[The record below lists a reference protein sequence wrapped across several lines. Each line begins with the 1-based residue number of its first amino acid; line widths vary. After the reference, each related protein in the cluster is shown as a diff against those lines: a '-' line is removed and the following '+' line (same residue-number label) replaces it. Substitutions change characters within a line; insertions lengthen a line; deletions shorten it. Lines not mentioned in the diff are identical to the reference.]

1 MNTSALLLSLVLASS
16 GNELNVISEPELP
29 KSGMGAIA
37 PAALP
42 PGAISA
48 YGLLGAPDVQVGYRQ
63 GITLVELEAK
73 ASFNYLAASF
83 ALEVGVRM
91 AVYKRG
97 MLTLAPAIS
106 LGLVLNSG
114 ATYVDARNFGYTGL
128 RPRAGLWG
136 SLAFSEVVSGI
147 FLVELPWTFAF
158 QGGYQATPT
167 AGVGAEFQLTRELSG
182 VVLGQFGV
190 DVIKEPVGFAYVR
203 PGWAAR
209 LGLGYRF
216 F

>member
-1 MNTSALLLSLVLASS
+1 MNTSALLLTLVLASS
-16 GNELNVISEPELP
+16 GNELNVVSEPELP
-29 KSGMGAIA
+29 KSGMGALA

-63 GITLVELEAK
+63 GISLFELEAR

-83 ALEVGVRM
+83 AVDVGARM
-91 AVYKRG
+91 AIYRRG
-97 MLTLAPAIS
+97 MLTLAPAVS
-106 LGLVLNSG
+106 VGLVLNSG
-114 ATYVDARNFGYTGL
+114 ATYFDARNFGYTGL
-128 RPRAGLWG
+128 KARVGFWG

-147 FLVELPWTFAF
+147 FLAELPWTFAF

-167 AGVGAEFQLTRELSG
+167 AGAGAEFQLTKELTG
-182 VVLGQFGV
+182 LVLGQFGL
-190 DVIKEPVGFAYVR
+190 DVIKEPVGFAYLR
-203 PGWAAR
+203 PGWAVR